1 MGLGID
7 MLFKGKGGFIN
18 KFSGFERRKLYFNSI
33 NLLHDENR
41 LKSVVGKL
49 RASEQYYQKSN
60 SEIKPFNLDLGKSTP
75 KDFVSQLNADSLNVM
90 KSPKFNHV
98 KTAFYKIK
106 VNDLFSKTQFHFHK
120 EKLFMAKT
128 EISEVI
134 PNSKINNFSENL
146 QEKYL
151 GQVNEKLDYF
161 MVRDISGNLLY
172 VENQVFNI
180 CMYYFSSDNT
190 SLDTILETIFPLE
203 PKQQEKDWLSLI

>member
-134 PNSKINNFSENL
+134 PNSKINNFYENL

-190 SLDTILETIFPLE
+190 SLDTILETIFQLE
-203 PKQQEKDWLSLI
+203 PKKQEKDLLSLI